1 MEPKETNYEK
11 PNYERLS
18 EKLFNSWN
26 ESLKSGEAQKV
37 AEEYLED
44 GELFGTVSGKIRR
57 GWEEIQGYFEHFLK
71 GKPVGEV
78 LNREVVY
85 ISDSMFLDS
94 GLYRFKLTKDGQEQ
108 IVDAKFTFVWR
119 KDKDGNW
126 KIKHHHSAAVEDN
139 KDFNE
144 QIDVSDLDNDN
155 IEWGIKEKVG
165 DNMILLTG
173 FLKNDNEKT
182 TKRFTYL
189 IRENE
194 NENQEVVYRQV
205 SKKPENDEV

>member
-1 MEPKETNYEK
+1 METKETNYEK
-11 PNYERLS
+11 PNHERLA
-18 EKLFNSWN
+18 EELFNDWN
-26 ESLKSGEAQKV
+26 ESLKSGEPQKV

-44 GELFGTVSGKIRR
+44 GELFGTVSGRIRQ
-57 GWEEIQGYFEHFLK
+57 GWEEIKKYFEHFLK
-71 GKPVGEV
+71 GSPTGEV
-78 LNREVVY
+78 LNRSVIY
-85 ISDSMFLDS
+85 ISDNMFLDS

-108 IVDAKFTFVWR
+108 MVDAEFTFVWQR
-119 KDKDGNW
+119 DENGSW
-126 KIKHHHSAAVEDN
+126 KIKHHHSAAVKDNEDFD
-139 KDFNE
+139 K

-165 DNMILLTG
+165 NNMVLLTG

-194 NENQEVVYRQV
+194 NGNQEVAYRQI